1 MDFQFKDVM
10 QAVGPNA
17 SLVFAS
23 WIFMSFLQTR
33 YSNAYALYRKMID
46 VLREDRADGQRRTT
60 IHDEIVL
67 YRERLNR
74 MRLATNLGLYAA
86 ILLLATLILAGLDT
100 VFGSPDFLKYV
111 GVPCVV
117 AGLGLIIWS
126 ASLVIIE
133 NKMLKMALDRDGDDL
148 KELRDAAQD
157 AQSPRQH
164 VA

>member
-1 MDFQFKDVM
+1 MDFALKDVM

-33 YSNAYALYRKMID
+33 YSNAYQLYRKMID
-46 VLREDRADGQRRTT
+46 DLREGKVDGQRRTT

-86 ILLLATLILAGLDT
+86 ILLLSTLILSGLDV
-100 VFGSPDFLKYV
+100 VFGNPGFLKYICAV
-111 GVPCVV
+111 CVV
-117 AGLGLIIWS
+117 LGLGLIIWS

-148 KELRDAAQD
+148 AELRDAAKA
-157 AQSPRQH
+157 AQSRQKQ

>member
-1 MDFQFKDVM
+1 MDFAFKDVM

-33 YSNAYALYRKMID
+33 YSNAYQLYRKMID
-46 VLREDRADGQRRTT
+46 DLRENKADGKRRQT

-67 YRERLNR
+67 YRQRLNR

-86 ILLLATLILAGLDT
+86 ILLLSTLILSGLDV

-111 GVPCVV
+111 GLACVV
-117 AGLGLIIWS
+117 VGLGLIIWS
-126 ASLVIIE
+126 ASLVIVE

-148 KELRDAAQD
+148 DELRGAANDAP
-157 AQSPRQH
+157 PRKQ